1 MTEGPGAS
9 YGTVFH
15 PAPDA
20 VRADGA
26 HARIGQLRA
35 LPRRRRPAMLA
46 LAVALVGAGILAS
59 AALYRSVDHQ
69 VPVLEVTATVP
80 VGGTLTAADLGTT
93 TVAAGPGVQSVPARQ
108 EQQVIGLVADT
119 TLRPGTLLASSDL
132 TNRLPP
138 AAGQVLVPVAVKPSQ
153 LPASGLAAGDDV
165 LVVPVPASSGTSTG
179 PAALAAPVPAVV
191 QDVSA
196 GPDSDGLDVVDLLV
210 PAHLGT
216 ALAKQAAAGQI
227 ALVVTHRGT

>member
-138 AAGQVLVPVAVKPSQ
+138 Q